1 MSQAFDPGALN
12 LRMQVMEP
20 VATDDEMGGGT
31 ITYIQRRSVWAAFE
45 EDGPARQSTDPVNDA
60 LATGT
65 VRTRIALA
73 PPVGWRLQ
81 WIALG
86 GLRAVEVVA
95 VQRGTSADPFD
106 LCRVLERA
114 REAAP

>member
-1 MSQAFDPGALN
+1 MSRTFDPGALN
-12 LRMQVMEP
+12 LRMQVLEP
-20 VATDDEMGGGT
+20 VASDDEIGGGT
-31 ITYIQRRSVWAAFE
+31 IAYTQRRSVWAAFE
-45 EDGPARQSTDPVNDA
+45 EDAPARQSADPVNDA

-81 WIALG
+81 WNALG
-86 GLRAVEVVA
+86 GMRAVEVIA

-106 LCRVLERA
+106 LCAV
-114 REAAP
+114 REVTS